1 MGPQE
6 FEQLKTA
13 NIFKRVTPPMSQ
25 YYYRPFPLDVL
36 MLIER
41 QGQYVLMYIN
51 CLDIICP

>member
-1 MGPQE
+1 
-6 FEQLKTA
+6 
-13 NIFKRVTPPMSQ
+13 MSQ

-51 CLDIICP
+51 CLDIIVHSYVPVIVW